1 MTGVDRRVKLLEIL
15 RSASADLAD
24 VHEKKMF
31 GCDALFARGRIFALI
46 WKTGRIGVKL
56 PEAARYEALA
66 SQRGAAPW
74 TLGDKVIKSWV
85 LVPPKLEDPKALGP
99 WLEEAHA
106 MASASPK
113 KKKAAKRTTAKKA
126 AAKKP
131 KRAKVALRAG
141 RSTPRQST
149 PRQSARK

>member
-1 MTGVDRRVKLLEIL
+1 MGAVQRRVKLLEIL
-15 RSASADLAD
+15 RSASADLPD

-31 GCDALFARGRIFALI
+31 GCDALFASGRIFALI

-56 PEAARYEALA
+56 PEPDRYEALA

-74 TLGDKVIKSWV
+74 TLGEKVIKSWV
-85 LVPPKLEDPKALGP
+85 LVPPKLEEPKALGP
-99 WLEEAHA
+99 WLAEAHA
-106 MASASPK
+106 MARASPK
-113 KKKAAKRTTAKKA
+113 KKA

-131 KRAKVALRAG
+131 AAGKKPAAKESVKPKVRLG
-141 RSTPRQST
+141 RSK